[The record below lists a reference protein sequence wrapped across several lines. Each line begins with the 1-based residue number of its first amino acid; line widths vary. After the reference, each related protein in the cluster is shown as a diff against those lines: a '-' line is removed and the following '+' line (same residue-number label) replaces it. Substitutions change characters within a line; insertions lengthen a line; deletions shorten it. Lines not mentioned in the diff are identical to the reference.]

1 METYWYTQKNSII
14 DMMNGKKIPLALTL
28 CLKSECDMWRDGEC
42 IHIRK
47 VGNQLFTF
55 CGQIMSAEIVLIR

>member
-1 METYWYTQKNSII
+1 MKKNSII
-14 DMMNGKKIPLALTL
+14 DMMNGKETPLALSP

-47 VGNQLFTF
+47 AGKPERPQVFSRQDNL
-55 CGQIMSAEIVLIR
+55 